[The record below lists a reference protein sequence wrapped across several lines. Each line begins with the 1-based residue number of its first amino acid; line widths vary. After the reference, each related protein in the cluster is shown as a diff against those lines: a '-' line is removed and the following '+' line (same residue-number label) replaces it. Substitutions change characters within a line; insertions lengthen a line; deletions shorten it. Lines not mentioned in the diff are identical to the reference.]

1 MAEQIYYED
10 VKVGDDLPT
19 LIKHPLPRQLV
30 MWAGVSGD
38 YNPIHYDKEYATKNA
53 SLPSAIVNGRYKI
66 ALLMQMV
73 TNWMGDEGML
83 KVIDCQHR
91 GMDIVG
97 DPIAARG
104 KVARKFTE
112 NGNSCVECEVWTENP
127 KGQKTAPGTATVVLP
142 SRA

>member
-1 MAEQIYYED
+1 MPKQLYFED
-10 VKVGDDLPT
+10 VQVGDELPSVVKQT
-19 LIKHPLPRQLV
+19 SNKYMV
-30 MWAGVSGD
+30 EWAIVSED
-38 YNPIHYDKEYATKNA
+38 PDPIHYDKEYATKNA